1 MIQKRRSLN
10 NKDILVKELVITKQ
24 FIVLG
29 SVSKET
35 ATELEAPL
43 FLSLETSQ
51 QPKGYVYLPRYR

>member
-1 MIQKRRSLN
+1 M
-10 NKDILVKELVITKQ
+10 KELVITKQ